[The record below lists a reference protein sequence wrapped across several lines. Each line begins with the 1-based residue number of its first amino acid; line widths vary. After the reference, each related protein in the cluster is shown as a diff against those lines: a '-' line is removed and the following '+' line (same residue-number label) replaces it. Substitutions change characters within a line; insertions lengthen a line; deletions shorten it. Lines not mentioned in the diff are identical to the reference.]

1 MRHRGFSNA
10 ARTPSEKPTYMRLE
24 LRSPQPTRSNRWL
37 LPVAMVVLGLT
48 WGEHV
53 SAASLSEAQG
63 REAQPSRHHCQ
74 CGVACQGIS
83 CCCVSDEETPS
94 SSAQS
99 SSHPLPRPM
108 APDMSPCLNAAPCD
122 GSEPPTA
129 STVESVGQFALFA
142 GCECYNPTSAAS
154 FLQPLS
160 SHLHPA
166 RLAFCLDHPPERSAS
181 A

>member
-1 MRHRGFSNA
+1 MRSWGFSNSA
-10 ARTPSEKPTYMRLE
+10 QTPSEKPTSMRLK

-37 LPVAMVVLGLT
+37 LPVAMAVLGLT
-48 WGEHV
+48 RGEHV

-63 REAQPSRHHCQ
+63 REAKLSRHHCP
-74 CGVACQGIS
+74 CGVACQGTS

-108 APDMSPCLNAAPCD
+108 APDMSPCLNAVPCD
-122 GSEPPTA
+122 GSGPPTA

-142 GCECYNPTSAAS
+142 NCECYNPTSAAS
-154 FLQPLS
+154 FLPPLS
-160 SHLHPA
+160 SHPHPA
-166 RLAFCLDHPPERSAS
+166 RLAFRLDDPPECPAS